1 LQQQLKNMT
10 YKDIASVAG
19 KGGLFK
25 IVKPTRSG
33 VILESLD
40 DKKSKLV
47 AGMNHRI
54 SVLDEISIYTTTS
67 DEAVPLQQVLIK
79 INQEFGNDPGVDS
92 SSDNDELRA
101 FFTHILPNHDQER
114 VYISDIKKIVSWY
127 KVILKEIP
135 TLLEEAEKKEKE
147 PKKKAKK
154 EVKKEKE

>member
-1 LQQQLKNMT
+1 MT

-19 KGGLFK
+19 KGGLHK
-25 IVKPTRSG
+25 IIQPTRTG

-54 SVLDEISIYTTTS
+54 SVLDEISIYTTS
-67 DEAVPLQQVLIK
+67 SEEAVPLHNVISK
-79 INQEFGNDPGVDS
+79 IHEEFNGDPGVDS

-101 FFTHILPNHDQER
+101 FFTHVLPEHDQER

-127 KVILKEIP
+127 KIILKELP
-135 TLLEEAEKKEKE
+135 ELLVTEKIQEK
-147 PKKKAKK
+147 
-154 EVKKEKE
+154 